1 LEFKGNSSILIH
13 ENPAANLALQ
23 GKFSY
28 LDAAISMQK
37 FYSKYGRIF
46 DLLPELILI
55 VDEGKKI
62 VDHNAAASAKLGLSP
77 DELNGR
83 EIDLLVAE
91 SGREAIASL
100 LQSPDQAKYLESQF
114 VTATGA
120 VIQVELV
127 IKVLE
132 GTDRRYQ
139 VLIAKDITEQKKK
152 DLDYLRFSNVIKH
165 TINPIQIT
173 DANGL
178 MVYVNPAFEHA
189 SGYSKEDLIG
199 KNPRMLNSGKHSHDF
214 WGKVWR
220 YILSG
225 NVWVG
230 QVENRRKDGSPLHT
244 ELLISPI
251 VDRGG
256 KVVGFLGA
264 HRDIT
269 DQKMLEQQ
277 LVRSQK
283 LESIGTLA
291 AGIAHEVGNP
301 LTSISSLVQVIQRT
315 TNDEAAKDKLELIKN
330 QINRIARIIRDLVD
344 FSRPSTNVE
353 RLTDVNRIV
362 RDALNIVQY
371 GKRVKDIAFEVELTD
386 TLPPLMVVA
395 DQLTQVFINILINAV
410 DSFEGKPGT
419 IRVVS
424 GMNDGHVEIRVIDS
438 GKGISKDDRDKIFE
452 PFFTTK
458 EVGEGTGLGLWV
470 SYGIVKNF
478 RGDIRVESNPGMGS
492 TFTVVFPVRG

>member
-1 LEFKGNSSILIH
+1 
-13 ENPAANLALQ
+13 
-23 GKFSY
+23 
-28 LDAAISMQK
+28 MQK

-55 VDEGKKI
+55 LDDGKKI
-62 VDHNAAASAKLGLSP
+62 MDHNAAASAKLGLSAE
-77 DELNGR
+77 ELHGR
-83 EIDLLVAE
+83 EISSIVAE

-100 LQSPDQAKYLESQF
+100 LQSSDQGRHLESQF
-114 VTATGA
+114 VTATGE
-120 VIQVELV
+120 VIDVDLD

-132 GTDRRYQ
+132 GTDRQYQ
-139 VLIAKDITEQKKK
+139 VVIAKDITEQKKR
-152 DLDYLRFSNVIKH
+152 DLDYLRFSNVIEH

-173 DANGL
+173 DAKGL

-189 SGYSKEDLIG
+189 SGFSKEELIG
-199 KNPRMLNSGKHSHDF
+199 KNPRILSSGRHSRDF

-220 YILSG
+220 YILG
-225 NVWVG
+225 GKVWVG

-251 VDRGG
+251 VGDQG
-256 KVVGFLGA
+256 KVIGFLGA

-269 DQKMLEQQ
+269 EQKMLEQQ

-283 LESIGTLA
+283 MESIGTLA

-315 TNDEAAKDKLELIKN
+315 SNDEPAKEKLELIKN

-353 RLTDVNRIV
+353 RPTDVNRVV

-371 GKRVKDIAFEVELTD
+371 GKKVKGISFEVELNES
-386 TLPPLMVVA
+386 LPPLMLVA

-410 DSFEGKPGT
+410 DSFEGKSGT
-419 IRVVS
+419 IQVVS
-424 GMNDGHVEIRVIDS
+424 GMNDGSVEIRIIDS

-470 SYGIVKNF
+470 SYGIVRNF
-478 RGDIRVESNPGMGS
+478 RGDILVESNPGKGS
-492 TFTVVFPVRG
+492 TFTVVFPVKG

>member
-1 LEFKGNSSILIH
+1 
-13 ENPAANLALQ
+13 
-23 GKFSY
+23 
-28 LDAAISMQK
+28 MQK

-55 VDEGKKI
+55 LDDGKKI
-62 VDHNAAASAKLGLSP
+62 MDHNAAASAKLGLSAE
-77 DELNGR
+77 ELHGR
-83 EIDLLVAE
+83 EINSIVAE

-100 LQSPDQAKYLESQF
+100 LHSSDRGRRLESQF
-114 VTATGA
+114 VTATGE
-120 VIQVELV
+120 VIDVDLD

-132 GTDRRYQ
+132 GTDRQYQ
-139 VLIAKDITEQKKK
+139 VLIAKDITEQKKR
-152 DLDYLRFSNVIKH
+152 DLDYLRFSNVIEH

-189 SGYSKEDLIG
+189 SGFSKEELIG
-199 KNPRMLNSGKHSHDF
+199 KNPRILSSGRHSRDF

-220 YILSG
+220 YILG
-225 NVWVG
+225 GKVWVG

-251 VDRGG
+251 VGDQG
-256 KVVGFLGA
+256 KVIGFLGA

-269 DQKMLEQQ
+269 EQKMLEQQ

-283 LESIGTLA
+283 MESIGTLA

-315 TNDEAAKDKLELIKN
+315 TNDEPAKEKLELIKN

-353 RLTDVNRIV
+353 RPTDVNRVV

-371 GKRVKDIAFEVELTD
+371 GKKVKGISFEVVLNES
-386 TLPPLMVVA
+386 LPPLMLVA

-410 DSFEGKPGT
+410 DSFEGKSGT
-419 IRVVS
+419 IQVVS
-424 GMNDGHVEIRVIDS
+424 GMNDGSVEIRIIDS

-470 SYGIVKNF
+470 SYGIVRNF
-478 RGDIRVESNPGMGS
+478 RGDILVESNPGKGS
-492 TFTVVFPVRG
+492 TFTVVFPVKG

>member
-1 LEFKGNSSILIH
+1 MKFKGNSSILIH

-28 LDAAISMQK
+28 LDAGISMQK
-37 FYSKYGRIF
+37 LYSKYGRIF

-62 VDHNAAASAKLGLSP
+62 VDHNTAASAKLGLSP

-83 EIDLLVAE
+83 EIDLVVAE
-91 SGREAIASL
+91 SGREAVASL
-100 LQSPDQAKYLESQF
+100 LQSSDQSKHLESQF

-120 VIQVELV
+120 VIQVDLE
-127 IKVLE
+127 IKVLA
-132 GTDRRYQ
+132 GTDRQYQ

-173 DANGL
+173 DAKGL
-178 MVYVNPAFEHA
+178 MVYVNPAFERA
-189 SGYSKEDLIG
+189 SGYAKADLIG
-199 KNPRMLNSGKHSHDF
+199 KNPRVLNSGRHGREF
-214 WGKVWR
+214 WAKVWK

-264 HRDIT
+264 HRDMT
-269 DQKMLEQQ
+269 EQKMLEQQ

-283 LESIGTLA
+283 MESIGTLA

-315 TNDEAAKDKLELIKN
+315 TNDESAKDKLELIKN

-371 GKRVKDIAFEVELTD
+371 GKKVKDIAFEVELTE
-386 TLPPLMVVA
+386 TLPPLMVVG

-419 IRVVS
+419 IRVES

-478 RGDIRVESNPGMGS
+478 RGDILVESNPGMGS
-492 TFTVVFPVRG
+492 TFTVVFPMRG